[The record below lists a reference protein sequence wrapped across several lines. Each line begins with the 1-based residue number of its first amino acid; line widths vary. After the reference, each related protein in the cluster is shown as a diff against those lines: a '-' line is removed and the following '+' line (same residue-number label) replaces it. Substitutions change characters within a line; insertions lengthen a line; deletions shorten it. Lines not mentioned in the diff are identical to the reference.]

1 MTVSLGKLS
10 VKFNF
15 RNASD
20 SEAVQ
25 VENVCGN
32 AELLNWNQNLQFD
45 VTLWKDGVR
54 WVYECTVLINVKSP
68 QSTMHKLQSPT
79 ETWMQIKKSWLTKT
93 HKNQTM
99 KITTSAKLL
108 QPNSSVSVSVRRTF
122 YTIVHC
128 RLWALLCECVC
139 WCRFSSSISIGIS
152 FLLHL
157 DPYSLYFK
165 LVRTHHI
172 LFDWIFKFAIH
183 NALKWT
189 LSPVSL
195 SLLFSHTF

>member
-45 VTLWKDGVR
+45 VALWNDGMR

-79 ETWMQIKKSWLTKT
+79 ETWIQIKKSWLTKT

-128 RLWALLCECVC
+128 RLRTLLCECEC
-139 WCRFSSSISIGIS
+139 IDACSLSRFGLASLSYSIWIHIHSTSSFFERITFYSIKFSSLQ
-152 FLLHL
+152 FTMH
-157 DPYSLYFK
+157 
-165 LVRTHHI
+165 
-172 LFDWIFKFAIH
+172 
-183 NALKWT
+183 
-189 LSPVSL
+189 
-195 SLLFSHTF
+195 